1 MIQIFFFL
9 NLPILFDISL
19 LLRKLQCSLLFFDIF
34 FQHLEGVVKDQAAKI
49 EEKEKEIIKLK
60 EILES
65 IRPKK
70 VLFTKI

>member
-1 MIQIFFFL
+1 MKFTIFLTFF
-9 NLPILFDISL
+9 NF
-19 LLRKLQCSLLFFDIF
+19 F

-70 VLFTKI
+70 VLYTKI